1 NSGVRQQLTRIAEK
15 HGFSEESLEE
25 ASSLVWHT
33 LTRSIRVGES
43 SSLKLAE
50 CEKRI
55 HEMKFYFPLPDSRM
69 PFTLLGTED
78 SQSLWD
84 GEGWR
89 VKSGFLNGSIDLVF
103 EWEGRVYLLD
113 WKSNLLENYSKQRL
127 AEAVYEHYLM
137 QLQIYALAT
146 VRWLKLH
153 DEEAY
158 KKRFG
163 GILYVFLRGMKDVDA
178 FHFERPS
185 WAKLK
190 AYESELER
198 PRKSHPA
205 AISA

>member
-1 NSGVRQQLTRIAEK
+1 MC
-15 HGFSEESLEE
+15 
-25 ASSLVWHT
+25 
-33 LTRSIRVGES
+33 IRD
-43 SSLKLAE
+43 
-50 CEKRI
+50 R
-55 HEMKFYFPLPDSRM
+55 
-69 PFTLLGTED
+69 
-78 SQSLWD
+78 D

-158 KKRFG
+158 EKRFG